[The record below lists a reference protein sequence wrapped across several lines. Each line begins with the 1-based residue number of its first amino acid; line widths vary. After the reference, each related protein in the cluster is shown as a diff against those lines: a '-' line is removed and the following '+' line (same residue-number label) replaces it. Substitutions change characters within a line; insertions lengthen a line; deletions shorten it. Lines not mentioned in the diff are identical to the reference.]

1 MTPIKIES
9 IIKRDPPTHITL
21 GNKHYQFEVDE
32 HGRHVCELTDQAHI
46 ARLLSISEGYRL
58 ALDGAEPAPVEVP
71 QPIAA
76 HDLPT
81 AATFQP
87 SLDDDEDE
95 GPEVLLGS
103 DVHPA
108 VIDIGNGKTVQLGEV
123 VQEAFE
129 ASGFTLRQWNDQD
142 EDERYAKID
151 AALDA
156 MAAKGAVLAGVQNED
171 GSITPLE
178 DLPHEELVKIAED
191 AGIPTEGKTTWD
203 LVRGIQDEPF
213 TLHDDIKEPAPQPQA
228 LDREALAQQYE
239 AKFGHRPNGK
249 LSAAKIQAALNEAD
263 K

>member
-95 GPEVLLGS
+95 GPETLLGS

-108 VIDIGNGKTVQLGEV
+108 VIDIGDGKTVQLGEV
-123 VQEAFE
+123 VQQAFA
-129 ASGFTLRQWNDQD
+129 ASGMSMREWNDQD

-151 AALDA
+151 AVLDA
-156 MAAKGAVLAGVQNED
+156 LAA
-171 GSITPLE
+171 
-178 DLPHEELVKIAED
+178 
-191 AGIPTEGKTTWD
+191 
-203 LVRGIQDEPF
+203 
-213 TLHDDIKEPAPQPQA
+213 PAPEEKQEEAPA
-228 LDREALAQQYE
+228 ELDREALAQQYE

-249 LSAAKIQAALNEAD
+249 LSAAKILAALNEAD